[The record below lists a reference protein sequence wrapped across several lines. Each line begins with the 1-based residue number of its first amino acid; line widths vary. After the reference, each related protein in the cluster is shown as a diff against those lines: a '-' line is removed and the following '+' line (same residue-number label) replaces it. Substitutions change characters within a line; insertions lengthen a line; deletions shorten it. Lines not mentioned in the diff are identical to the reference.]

1 MNISGASMESVLA
14 NMATSNAHQQV
25 QNEVA
30 VLILKQQMQQNEI
43 EGAALVKMIN
53 ESSLDGT
60 GQLVNRTA

>member
-1 MNISGASMESVLA
+1 MESVLA

-30 VLILKQQMQQNEI
+30 FSILKQQMQLNEI

-53 ESSLDGT
+53 ESSLNGT
-60 GQLVNRTA
+60 GQLVNLSA

>member
-14 NMATSNAHQQV
+14 NMSTSNVHQQA
-25 QNEVA
+25 QNELA
-30 VLILKQQMQQNEI
+30 VSILKQLMQQKEV

-60 GQLVNRTA
+60 GQMVNRTA

>member
-1 MNISGASMESVLA
+1 MESVLA

-30 VLILKQQMQQNEI
+30 VSILKQQMQLNEI

-53 ESSLDGT
+53 ESSLNGT
-60 GQLVNRTA
+60 GQLVNLSA